1 VAKYV
6 NESKRILASAQRNQ
20 NAISIF
26 YHFEVSHG
34 SANLTLDGEWDFNQ
48 LFLDFLWLIRN
59 FLLAEFG
66 HEVLNFFG
74 GLNLVCRRLEML
86 FFFFFNLL
94 KSVLVKVFPNIL
106 FVDHHLELAAIIVL
120 WPEVG

>member
-1 VAKYV
+1 MAKYV
-6 NESKRILASAQRNQ
+6 NESKRILASAQCNQ

-48 LFLDFLWLIRN
+48 LLLDLLGLIRN

-86 FFFFFNLL
+86 FFFFFNLI
-94 KSVLVKVFPNIL
+94 KSVLVEGFPNIL

>member
-6 NESKRILASAQRNQ
+6 NESKRILASAQCNQ

-48 LFLDFLWLIRN
+48 LLLDLLGLIRN

-86 FFFFFNLL
+86 FFFFFNLI
-94 KSVLVKVFPNIL
+94 KSVLIEGFPNIL

>member
-1 VAKYV
+1 MAKYV
-6 NESKRILASAQRNQ
+6 NESKRILASAQCNQ

-48 LFLDFLWLIRN
+48 LLLDLLGLIRN

-86 FFFFFNLL
+86 FFFFFNLI
-94 KSVLVKVFPNIL
+94 KSVLVKVFPNIF